1 MYFCLQV
8 DGPINGGGGGG
19 GAYNGKFTV
28 CERGTSCQY
37 KVYERS
43 LEAPCLSKMVYERVR
58 GWTLVGAFPY
68 KTLVRT
74 SLVMGHS
81 SNQLLLASFSC
92 LIPCGLIVT
101 SFLHR
106 TSVNNNIYY

>member
-37 KVYERS
+37 KVYERGTLSVKNGLWKGKGLDLGGS
-43 LEAPCLSKMVYERVR
+43 LPL
-58 GWTLVGAFPY
+58 
-68 KTLVRT
+68 
-74 SLVMGHS
+74 
-81 SNQLLLASFSC
+81 
-92 LIPCGLIVT
+92 
-101 SFLHR
+101 
-106 TSVNNNIYY
+106 